1 MVLCVGPAES
11 YCSRIC
17 CTTALKN
24 ALALKRIH
32 PQSRVTILF
41 KDIRTY
47 GFKERLYTKARNQG
61 VLFLHY
67 DADTRPRVDTSGDQ
81 LVIQAHDPN
90 LDQPITLSPDL
101 FILSNPVVPPEG
113 ARSLATQFKVPI
125 DKDGFLLEAHVKLRP
140 VDFPS
145 DGIFMAGMAHYPKLL
160 DESIVQAKA
169 AAARA
174 ARVLSRETLTAG
186 GIVAHV
192 DPEMC
197 VGCLTCVRVCPFDV
211 PRINADEDGVGGIH
225 GAAFIEPTVCQGC
238 GNCVAECPA
247 KAIHL
252 AHFED
257 NQILV
262 KVDALLLGA

>member
-1 MVLCVGPAES
+1 
-11 YCSRIC
+11 
-17 CTTALKN
+17 
-24 ALALKRIH
+24 
-32 PQSRVTILF
+32 
-41 KDIRTY
+41 
-47 GFKERLYTKARNQG
+47 
-61 VLFLHY
+61 
-67 DADTRPRVDTSGDQ
+67 
-81 LVIQAHDPN
+81 
-90 LDQPITLSPDL
+90 
-101 FILSNPVVPPEG
+101 
-113 ARSLATQFKVPI
+113 
-125 DKDGFLLEAHVKLRP
+125 
-140 VDFPS
+140 
-145 DGIFMAGMAHYPKLL
+145 MAGMAHYPKLL

-174 ARVLSRETLTAG
+174 ARVLSKKQLTAG

-192 DPEMC
+192 DPELC

-211 PRINADEDGVGGIH
+211 PLINHEQDGVGGIH

-257 NQILV
+257 DQILI